1 MSVVIYDD
9 SGVITPLFFLEIVKL
24 YPHYIYQ
31 IE

>member
-1 MSVVIYDD
+1 M
-9 SGVITPLFFLEIVKL
+9 EL